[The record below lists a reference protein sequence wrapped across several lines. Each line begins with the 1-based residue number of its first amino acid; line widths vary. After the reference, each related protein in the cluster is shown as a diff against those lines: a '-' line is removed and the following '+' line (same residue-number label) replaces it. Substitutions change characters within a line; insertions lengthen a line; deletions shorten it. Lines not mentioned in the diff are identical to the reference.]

1 MRIRKLHMMLLR
13 SYAGPLILTFFIALF
28 VLLMQFVWKYIDD
41 LVGKGLDAW
50 IIAKLLFYASS
61 TFVPMALPLAILLS
75 SLMTFGNLGENYELV
90 AAKSAGIS
98 LRKIMMPLI
107 WVSLAIAGIGFY
119 FSNTVLPVANLKM
132 ATLLHDVREQ
142 KPAFNIREGV
152 FYRDIDNFVIRVG
165 KKERDGKTISRVLIY
180 DHSRPGGSNNLTIA
194 GSGIMEMT
202 EDKRNLIFTLRQGVN
217 YYESLEQRQQ
227 MNSRP
232 MQRMIFKEEIRR
244 FDLSSF
250 SMNQS
255 GEDLFREHHQMM
267 NLVQLSSALDT
278 LTMEIQTKKQDFAN
292 QILGQFFFLNNL
304 VSRNDTLPKT
314 KILQVSSFDS
324 IAQTFD
330 KADQSFI
337 YAEALASSRKVKV
350 MADHYLEEMD
360 ARQKNVVR
368 YKAEMHR
375 KFTLAIACLLLFFI
389 GAPLGAI
396 IRKGGLGLP
405 LVVSVLVF
413 VFYYI
418 LSITGEK
425 FAKETGSMV
434 WFGMWLSSAVL
445 LPFGVWLTIKT
456 TSDSPLMDS
465 EIWKRPVEKINSLI
479 KARRAKKHA
488 HSTTDE

>member
-1 MRIRKLHMMLLR
+1 MMILR
-13 SYAGPLILTFFIALF
+13 SYFGPLVLTFFIALF

-41 LVGKGLDAW
+41 LVGKGLDTW

-75 SLMTFGNLGENYELV
+75 SLMTFGNMGENYELV

-107 WVSLAIAGIGFY
+107 WVSLIIAGIGFY
-119 FSNTVLPVANLKM
+119 FSNTVLPIANLKM

-165 KKERDGKTISRVLIY
+165 KKERDGKTISRILIY

-194 GSGIMEMT
+194 GSGTMEMT

-217 YYESLEQRQQ
+217 YYEAMEQREQ

-267 NLVQLSSALDT
+267 NLMQLSSALDT
-278 LTMEIQTKKQDFAN
+278 LSLDLQTKKHDFAS
-292 QILGQFFFLNNL
+292 QILSQFFFLNNL
-304 VSRNDTLPKT
+304 VAHADTVPAT

-324 IAQTFD
+324 IPMSFE

-337 YAEALASSRKVKV
+337 YAEALASGRKVKV
-350 MADHYLEEMD
+350 MTDHYVEEME
-360 ARQKNVVR
+360 ARQKNIVR
-368 YKAEMHR
+368 YKVEMHR
-375 KFTLAIACLLLFFI
+375 KFTLSMACLLLFFI

-425 FAKETGSMV
+425 LAKETGTMV

-465 EIWKRPVEKINSLI
+465 EAWKRPIERINSFI
-479 KARRAKKHA
+479 KSRRLKKNA
-488 HSTTDE
+488 HTAIDK